1 MAVNYEDQATLFN
14 FVVKQGNGV
23 KGLIDSGM
31 SCVPQPFVQPLSERI
46 ATPHARTC
54 EAAQPIDLSQLD
66 GPRHKEVSKQITEAA
81 ATLGFFQ
88 VVNHGVSVEL
98 LELLKTSAHKFF
110 AQPPEKKAIYL
121 KEVSPSKLV
130 KYETSFVPE
139 KEKAIEWK
147 DYVSMLYTN
156 DHEVLQHWPPQCRYI
171 LYMCDREVALD
182 FLKSSMAM
190 VERVV
195 EVLMEDVGVRLEE
208 ERMNRLMG
216 TKMVNMNYYPT
227 CPSPELTI
235 GVGRHS
241 DMGMLTVLLQDG
253 IGGLYVKLDNG
264 DWAEIPPL
272 DGALVI
278 NVGDTLQ
285 ILSNGKYKSA
295 EHRVRTTNF
304 GSRVSV
310 PIFTAPNPSEKIGP
324 LPEVVKHDGVARYKE
339 LLFQDYMNNF
349 FGQPH
354 DGKKSL
360 DFARAD

>member
-1 MAVNYEDQATLFN
+1 MAVNYEDQTILFD

-31 SCVPQPFVQPLSERI
+31 SCVPQPFVQPPSERI
-46 ATPHARTC
+46 ATLNGQTC

-66 GPRHKEVSKQITEAA
+66 GPHHKEVAKQIVEAA
-81 ATLGFFQ
+81 ETLGFFQ

-98 LELLKTSAHKFF
+98 LELLKMSAHEFF
-110 AQPPEKKAIYL
+110 EQPPENKAVYL

-130 KYETSFVPE
+130 KYGTSFVPE

-156 DHEVLQHWPPQCRYI
+156 DHEALQHWPQPC
-171 LYMCDREVALD
+171 REVALA
-182 FLKSSMAM
+182 FLKSSMQM
-190 VERVV
+190 VKRVV
-195 EVLMEDVGVRLEE
+195 KVLMEDVGVRLEE
-208 ERMNRLMG
+208 ERMNSLMG

-253 IGGLYVKLDNG
+253 IGGLYVRLDNG

-272 DGALVI
+272 NEALVI

-295 EHRVRTTNF
+295 EHRVRTTNI

-324 LPEVVKHDGVARYKE
+324 LPQVVKRDGVARYKE

-349 FGQPH
+349 FSQPH

>member
-1 MAVNYEDQATLFN
+1 MAFNYEDQTILFN

-31 SCVPQPFVQPLSERI
+31 SCVPQPFVQPPAERI
-46 ATPHARTC
+46 ATLNAHTS

-66 GPRHKEVSKQITEAA
+66 GPRHKEVAKQIVEAA
-81 ATLGFFQ
+81 ETLGFFQ

-98 LELLKTSAHKFF
+98 LELLKTSAHAFF

-121 KEVSPSKLV
+121 KEMSPSKLV
-130 KYETSFVPE
+130 KYGTSFVPE

-156 DHEVLQHWPPQCRYI
+156 DHEALQHWPQLC
-171 LYMCDREVALD
+171 REVALD
-182 FLKSSMAM
+182 FLKSSTEM
-190 VERVV
+190 VKRVV
-195 EVLMEDVGVRLEE
+195 EVLMEDVGVRLED
-208 ERMNRLMG
+208 ERMNSLMG

-253 IGGLYVKLDNG
+253 IGGLYVRLDNG

-272 DGALVI
+272 NGALVI

-295 EHRVRTTNF
+295 EHRVRTTNI
-304 GSRVSV
+304 GSRVSI

-324 LPEVVKHDGVARYKE
+324 LPEVVKRDGVARYKD

-349 FGQPH
+349 FSQPH

-360 DFARAD
+360 DFARAE

>member
-1 MAVNYEDQATLFN
+1 MAVNFKDKTTLFN

-46 ATPHARTC
+46 ATPNALTR
-54 EAAQPIDLSQLD
+54 EASQPIDLSQLD
-66 GPRHKEVSKQITEAA
+66 GPNHKEVAKQIVEAA
-81 ATLGFFQ
+81 ETLGFFQ

-98 LELLKTSAHKFF
+98 LELLKASAHEFF
-110 AQPPEKKAIYL
+110 AQAPEKKAIYL

-130 KYETSFVPE
+130 KYGTSFVPE

-156 DHEVLQHWPPQCRYI
+156 DSEALQHWPQPCR
-171 LYMCDREVALD
+171 DVALE
-182 FLKSSMAM
+182 FLKSSMEM
-190 VERVV
+190 VKRVV
-195 EVLMEDVGVRLEE
+195 EVLMENVGVRLEE
-208 ERMNRLMG
+208 ERMNGLMG

-264 DWAEIPPL
+264 EWADIPPI

-285 ILSNGKYKSA
+285 ILTNGRYKSA
-295 EHRVRTTNF
+295 EHRVRTTNI

-324 LPEVVKHDGVARYKE
+324 LPEIVKRDGVARYKE

-354 DGKKSL
+354 EGKKSL

>member
-1 MAVNYEDQATLFN
+1 MAANYEDRDTLFN
-14 FVVKQGNGV
+14 FVVKEGNAV

-46 ATPHARTC
+46 ATPNGQTC
-54 EAAQPIDLSQLD
+54 EAVQPIDLSQIE
-66 GPRHKEVSKQITEAA
+66 GPCHTEVAKQIVEAA
-81 ATLGFFQ
+81 ETLGFFQ
-88 VVNHGVSVEL
+88 LMSFSNNL
-98 LELLKTSAHKFF
+98 LRSEN
-110 AQPPEKKAIYL
+110 KAVYL

-130 KYETSFVPE
+130 KYGTSFVPE

-156 DHEVLQHWPPQCRYI
+156 DDEALQHWPLQC
-171 LYMCDREVALD
+171 REVALD
-182 FLKSSMAM
+182 FLQSSMAM
-190 VERVV
+190 VKRIV
-195 EVLMEDVGVRLEE
+195 EVLMEDVGVILEE
-208 ERMNRLMG
+208 ERMNSLVG

-241 DMGMLTVLLQDG
+241 DMGMLTVLLQDS
-253 IGGLYVKLDNG
+253 IGGLYVKPDNG

-272 DGALVI
+272 NGALVI

-285 ILSNGKYKSA
+285 YKSA
-295 EHRVRTTNF
+295 EHRVRTTNI

-310 PIFTAPNPSEKIGP
+310 PIFTAPTPSEKIGP
-324 LPEVVKHDGVARYKE
+324 LPEVVERDGVARYKE
-339 LLFQDYMNNF
+339 VLFQDYMNNF
-349 FGQPH
+349 FSQPH

>member
-1 MAVNYEDQATLFN
+1 MGINFEDQTTLFN
-14 FVVKQGNGV
+14 FVVREGNGV
-23 KGLIDSGM
+23 KGMIDSGL
-31 SCVPQPFVQPLSERI
+31 SSVPRPFVQPLSERI
-46 ATPHARTC
+46 PTQKALTC
-54 EAAQPIDLSQLD
+54 EATQPIDLSNLD
-66 GPRHKEVSKQITEAA
+66 GPQHKEVAKQIVEAA
-81 ATLGFFQ
+81 ETLGFFQ

-98 LELLKTSAHKFF
+98 LELLKSSAHEFF
-110 AQPPEKKAIYL
+110 AQAPEEKSMYL

-130 KYETSFVPE
+130 KYGTSFVPD

-156 DHEVLQHWPPQCRYI
+156 DI
-171 LYMCDREVALD
+171 NI
-182 FLKSSMAM
+182 
-190 VERVV
+190 
-195 EVLMEDVGVRLEE
+195 LMENVGVTLEE
-208 ERMNRLMG
+208 EKMNGLMG

-264 DWAEIPPL
+264 EWAEIPPVH
-272 DGALVI
+272 GALVI
-278 NVGDTLQ
+278 NIGDTLQ

-295 EHRVRTTNF
+295 EHRVRTTNI

-310 PIFTAPNPSEKIGP
+310 PIFTAPNPSQKVGP
-324 LPEVVKHDGVARYKE
+324 LPEVVKRDGVARYKE
-339 LLFQDYMNNF
+339 FLFQDYMNNF

-360 DFARAD
+360 DFARAE